1 MARDGPSLRGL
12 GRRKK
17 TGMNISIR
25 MLPGLVLLLAGAG
38 MTLASGK
45 VARVPEREPA
55 VKIAGVLVC
64 ALGALLVFVR

>member
-1 MARDGPSLRGL
+1 
-12 GRRKK
+12 
-17 TGMNISIR
+17 MNISIR